1 MKFLR
6 VLLKIVVGLLAIVVL
21 FLAVS
26 LSPNDHTPY
35 QQTDFYRQ
43 TKARLDSLSALPKP
57 NMGIQTQ
64 IRAGWAKANLTPAY
78 TTPTGGYGARRGK
91 HWTTV
96 ADSVFVRA
104 IVLDNGN
111 GPVAIV
117 ACDLLITPPSVSE
130 QLRKR
135 LPEVGLTWE
144 SVYFGTTHSHNSLG
158 GWAPGLVGNLFS
170 GSYDQRVVDHIT
182 NTILAALQ
190 RAKSRLQPVSV
201 GFRAVNAPQ
210 FVYNRLDDTKPVDP
224 YFRLVQLKQTG
235 GAGQTATLCTYSA
248 HATMMDMFSYQY
260 LTRDWPGQ
268 VVDGIERETGGFA
281 LFMAGAVGSMG
292 PKGPPTGKDFP
303 LVKQY
308 AAEMMTCL
316 KPELTQFQTGND
328 STSGGALD
336 LLTLPLTLRDPAPR
350 IIGDWRIRPW
360 LFHAIYGRYP
370 SDIKALRLGPVLM
383 LGTPCD
389 FSGELMP
396 PLVAAARAKNLALIV
411 TSFNGGYVGY
421 ITPDVYYEKDTYE
434 TRVMNWFG
442 PQNGAYFSEMMRG
455 LIDRVKP

>member
-6 VLLKIVVGLLAIVVL
+6 ILLKGLLGLLALVVL
-21 FLAVS
+21 FLAIG

-43 TKARLDSLSALPKP
+43 TSGRLDSLPAMYAPKT
-57 NMGIQTQ
+57 G

-78 TTPTGGYGARRGK
+78 TTPTGGYGARQGK

-96 ADSVFVRA
+96 ADSVWVRA

-111 GPVAIV
+111 GPVAMV
-117 ACDLLITPPSVSE
+117 ASDLLITPPSVSE
-130 QLRKR
+130 QLRQR
-135 LPEVGLTWE
+135 LPEVGLRWE

-182 NTILAALQ
+182 NTILAALKA
-190 RAKSRLQPVSV
+190 AKAHLQPVSV
-201 GFRAVNAPQ
+201 GFREVNAPQ
-210 FVYNRLDDTKPVDP
+210 FVYNRLDETKPVDP
-224 YFRLVQLKQTG
+224 FFRLVQLRQTG
-235 GAGQTATLCTYSA
+235 SAGQTATLCTYSA

-292 PKGPPTGKDFP
+292 PKGPPTGKYFP

-308 AAEMMTCL
+308 AAEMLARL
-316 KPELTQFQTGND
+316 KPELTQFQTSPD
-328 STSGGALD
+328 STLGLR
-336 LLTLPLTLRDPAPR
+336 TLPLSLRDPAPR
-350 IIGDWRIRPW
+350 LIGDWRIRPW

-370 SDIKALRLGPVLM
+370 ADLKALRIGPVLL

-389 FSGELMP
+389 FSGELLP
-396 PLVAAARAKNLALIV
+396 PLAKAAQQQGLTLIV

-421 ITPDVYYEKDTYE
+421 ITPDAYYEKDAYE

-442 PQNGAYFSEMMRG
+442 PQNGTYFSEMMG
-455 LIDRVKP
+455 KLIAKSKIQNH

>member
-6 VLLKIVVGLLAIVVL
+6 ILLKLIAGLLAVVVL
-21 FLAVS
+21 FLVVS
-26 LSPNDHTPY
+26 LSPNDHAPY
-35 QQTDFYRQ
+35 RQTGFYRQ
-43 TKARLDSLSALPKP
+43 TKARLDSLPTLPTPKT
-57 NMGIQTQ
+57 G
-64 IRAGWAKANLTPAY
+64 IRAGWSKVNLTPAY
-78 TTPTGGYGARRGK
+78 TTPTGGYGARQGK

-104 IVLDNGN
+104 VVLDNGN

-117 ACDLLITPPSVSE
+117 ASDLLITPPSVSE
-130 QLRKR
+130 QLRRR

-144 SVYFGTTHSHNSLG
+144 SVYFGAIHSHNSLG

-170 GSYDQRVVDHIT
+170 GSYDGRVVDHIT
-182 NTILAALQ
+182 NTILAALKS
-190 RAKSRLQPVSV
+190 AKSRLQPVSV
-201 GFRAVNAPQ
+201 GFRAVDAPQ

-224 YFRLVQLKQTG
+224 FFRLVQLKQTG
-235 GAGQTATLCTYSA
+235 GMGQTATLCTYAA
-248 HATMMDMFSYQY
+248 HATMMDMFSYQF

-308 AAEMMTCL
+308 AAEILARL
-316 KPELTQFQTGND
+316 KPELTQFQPSPD
-328 STSGGALD
+328 SSPGGVPLG

-360 LFHAIYGRYP
+360 LFHAVYGRYP

-389 FSGELMP
+389 FSGELLP
-396 PLVAAARAKNLALIV
+396 PLTKVAQKQGLDLIV
-411 TSFNGGYVGY
+411 TSFNGGYIGY
-421 ITPDVYYEKDTYE
+421 ITPDAYYEKDAYE

-455 LIDRVKP
+455 LIDKVKP

>member
-6 VLLKIVVGLLAIVVL
+6 ILLKGLLGLLAIIVL
-21 FLAVS
+21 LLAIG

-35 QQTDFYRQ
+35 GQTGFYSQ
-43 TKARLDSLSALPKP
+43 TIHRLDSLPALPTPKTA
-57 NMGIQTQ
+57 IW
-64 IRAGWAKANLTPAY
+64 AGWAKANLTPAY
-78 TTPTGGYGARRGK
+78 TTPTGGYGARQGK

-96 ADSVFVRA
+96 ADSVWVRA

-111 GPVAIV
+111 GPVAMV
-117 ACDLLITPPSVSE
+117 ASDLLITPPSVSE

-135 LPEVGLTWE
+135 LPEVGLRWE

-170 GSYDQRVVDHIT
+170 GSYDGRVVDHIT
-182 NTILAALQ
+182 NTILTALM
-190 RAKSRLQPVSV
+190 RAKANLQPVSV
-201 GFRAVNAPQ
+201 GFRSVNAPQ

-224 YFRLVQLKQTG
+224 FFRLVQLKQTG
-235 GAGQTATLCTYSA
+235 GAGQTATLCTYAA

-308 AAEMMTCL
+308 ASEILTRL
-316 KPELTQFQTGND
+316 KPELTQFQTGTD
-328 STSGGALD
+328 STLG

-350 IIGDWRIRPW
+350 LIGDWRIRPW

-370 SDIKALRLGPVLM
+370 SDIKALRLGPALL

-389 FSGELMP
+389 FSGELLP
-396 PLVAAARAKNLALIV
+396 PLAKIADQQGLNLIV

-421 ITPDVYYEKDTYE
+421 ITPDAYYEKDAYE

-442 PQNGAYFSEMMRG
+442 PQNGAYFSEMMG
-455 LIDRVKP
+455 KLIGKAK

>member
-1 MKFLR
+1 MRFLR
-6 VLLKIVVGLLAIVVL
+6 ISFKLIVGLLAVVVL
-21 FLAVS
+21 LLAIS

-35 QQTDFYRQ
+35 RQTDFYRQ
-43 TKARLDSLSALPKP
+43 TKARSDSLPTLPNP
-57 NMGIQTQ
+57 NMGSQTE

-78 TTPTGGYGARRGK
+78 TTPTGGYGARQGK

-96 ADSVFVRA
+96 ADSVWVRA
-104 IVLDNGN
+104 IVLDNGH
-111 GPVAIV
+111 GPMAIV
-117 ACDLLITPPSVSE
+117 ASDLLITPPSVSE

-135 LPEVGLTWE
+135 LPEVGLRWE

-158 GWAPGLVGNLFS
+158 GWAPGLVGKLFS
-170 GSYDQRVVDHIT
+170 GSYDQRVVNHIT
-182 NTILAALQ
+182 NTILAALKS
-190 RAKSRLQPVSV
+190 AKSRLQPVSV
-201 GFRAVNAPQ
+201 GFRAVDAPQ

-224 YFRLVQLKQTG
+224 FFRLVQLKQTG
-235 GAGQTATLCTYSA
+235 SAGQTATLCTYAA

-308 AAEMMTCL
+308 AAEIMARL
-316 KPELTQFQTGND
+316 KPELTQFQPSPDGTLG
-328 STSGGALD
+328 

-370 SDIKALRLGPVLM
+370 SDIKALRIGPVLL

-396 PLVAAARAKNLALIV
+396 PLVAAAKAQKLDLIV

-421 ITPDVYYEKDTYE
+421 ITPDAYYEKDAYE

-442 PQNGAYFSEMMRG
+442 PQNGAYFSEMMKG
-455 LIDRVKP
+455 LIGKAK

>member
-6 VLLKIVVGLLAIVVL
+6 ILLKGLLGLLALVVL

-35 QQTDFYRQ
+35 QQTEFYRQ
-43 TKARLDSLSALPKP
+43 TKARLDSLPALPTPKT
-57 NMGIQTQ
+57 G

-78 TTPTGGYGARRGK
+78 TTPTGGYGARQGK

-96 ADSVFVRA
+96 ADSVWVRA

-117 ACDLLITPPSVSE
+117 ASDLLITPPSVSE

-135 LPEVGLTWE
+135 LPEVGLRWE

-170 GSYDQRVVDHIT
+170 GSYDGRVVDHIT
-182 NTILAALQ
+182 NTILAALKK
-190 RAKSRLQPVSV
+190 AKAVLQPVSV
-201 GFRAVNAPQ
+201 GFRAVDAPQ
-210 FVYNRLDDTKPVDP
+210 FVYNRLDETKPVDP
-224 YFRLVQLKQTG
+224 FFRLVQLKQTG

-268 VVDGIERETGGFA
+268 VVDGLERETGGFA

-308 AAEMMTCL
+308 ASEMMTRL
-316 KPELTQFQTGND
+316 KPELTQFQTGTD
-328 STSGGALD
+328 STMG

-370 SDIKALRLGPVLM
+370 SDLKALRLGPVLL

-389 FSGELMP
+389 FSGELLP
-396 PLVAAARAKNLALIV
+396 PLVKAAQQQGLNLIV

-421 ITPDVYYEKDTYE
+421 ITPDAYYEKDAYE

-442 PQNGAYFSEMMRG
+442 PQNGAYFSEMMG
-455 LIDRVKP
+455 KMIEKEK

>member
-6 VLLKIVVGLLAIVVL
+6 ILFKIVVGLLALIVL

-43 TKARLDSLSALPKP
+43 TRARLDSLPALPTPKT
-57 NMGIQTQ
+57 GIRTG
-64 IRAGWAKANLTPAY
+64 IRAGWAKANLTTAY
-78 TTPTGGYGARRGK
+78 TTPTGGYGARQGK

-104 IVLDNGN
+104 IVVDNGN
-111 GPVAIV
+111 GPIAIV
-117 ACDLLITPPSVSE
+117 ASDLLITPPSVSE

-135 LPEVGLTWE
+135 LPEVGLSWST
-144 SVYFGTTHSHNSLG
+144 VYFGAIHSHNSLG

-182 NTILAALQ
+182 NTILAALKA
-190 RAKSRLQPVSV
+190 AKSRLQPVSV
-201 GFRAVNAPQ
+201 GFRSVSAPQ
-210 FVYNRLDDTKPVDP
+210 FVYNRLDETKPVDP
-224 YFRLVQLKQTG
+224 FFRLVQLKQTG
-235 GAGQTATLCTYSA
+235 GAGQTATLCTYAA

-281 LFMAGAVGSMG
+281 LFLAGAVGSMG

-308 AAEMMTCL
+308 ASDMLARL
-316 KPELTQFQTGND
+316 KPELTQFQASPD
-328 STSGGALD
+328 SSLG

-360 LFHAIYGRYP
+360 LFHAVYGRYP

-389 FSGELMP
+389 FSGELLP
-396 PLVAAARAKNLALIV
+396 PLVATAKAKNLDLIV

-421 ITPDVYYEKDTYE
+421 ITPDAYYEKDAYE

-455 LIDRVKP
+455 LIDKAK

>member
-6 VLLKIVVGLLAIVVL
+6 ILLKCLLGLLAVIVL

-26 LSPNDHTPY
+26 LSPNDRTPY
-35 QQTDFYRQ
+35 QQTEFYRQ
-43 TKARLDSLSALPKP
+43 TKARLDSLPALPKP
-57 NMGIQTQ
+57 KMG

-78 TTPTGGYGARRGK
+78 TTPTGGYGARQGK

-96 ADSVFVRA
+96 ADSVWVRA

-111 GPVAIV
+111 GPLAIV

-135 LPEVGLTWE
+135 LPEVGLRWE

-182 NTILAALQ
+182 NTILAALKN
-190 RAKSRLQPVSV
+190 AKSRLQPVSV
-201 GFRAVNAPQ
+201 GFRAVSAPQ
-210 FVYNRLDDTKPVDP
+210 FVYNRLDEAKPVDP
-224 YFRLVQLKQTG
+224 FFRLLQLKQTG

-268 VVDGIERETGGFA
+268 VVDGLERETGGFA

-308 AAEMMTCL
+308 ASDMLARL
-316 KPELTQFQTGND
+316 KPELSQFQTGTD
-328 STSGGALD
+328 STLG

-370 SDIKALRLGPVLM
+370 SDIKALRIGPVLL

-389 FSGELMP
+389 FSGELLP
-396 PLVAAARAKNLALIV
+396 PLTKAAQQQGLDLIV

-421 ITPDVYYEKDTYE
+421 ITPDAYYEKDAYE

-442 PQNGAYFSEMMRG
+442 PQNGAYFSEMMG
-455 LIDRVKP
+455 KLIDKEK